1 MSLFFG
7 AAREAQT
14 TLPCPHCEKPLHIKR
29 SCHEAFMVCNIC
41 HKKFAL
47 EPFIPKMDD
56 AMEAFLEN
64 LYTNRI

>member
-14 TLPCPHCEKPLHIKR
+14 TLPCPDCTNLLHIKR
-29 SCHEAFMVCNIC
+29 TCHEAFMTCKTC
-41 HKKFAL
+41 HKDFPL

-56 AMEAFLEN
+56 AMEKFLEN
-64 LYTNRI
+64 LYANRI